1 MSNQIHIVCATDE
14 NYAPFASIM
23 MKSVL
28 EHTSSFVN
36 FYVLDGGIQKKT
48 KSLITKDLKK
58 YPNKCIQ
65 YIDMTKY
72 NLDRFPNVKHYS
84 LNTFSRYFIPEFLPN
99 IQRILYLDVDI
110 IVTKDIS
117 ELYNQDID
125 SFPIGAILED
135 FYEGNYTTLKQKI
148 WPDYQGKD
156 QYFNAGVLLLDIP
169 KLIQM
174 EFTKKAVNLTIQL
187 FDKLSCPDQDVLNIL
202 FENNFQKLDYRF
214 NFMPDHIHYLREKHP
229 DMPEINPT
237 VIHYSWIKPWKDISL
252 AQSEFDKIAKNSIFQ
267 KRIHKTY
274 HTKSIKKY
282 TLFGKIPLFTWRIQ

>member
-1 MSNQIHIVCATDE
+1 MSNPIHVVCATDE

-36 FYVLDGGIQKKT
+36 FYVLDGGIKKRT
-48 KSLITKDLKK
+48 KSLIAKDLKK

-65 YIDMTKY
+65 YIDMAKY
-72 NLDRFPNVKHYS
+72 DLDRFPNVKHYS

-99 IQRILYLDVDI
+99 IQRVLYLDVDI

-148 WPDYQGKD
+148 WPSYTGGD

-169 KLIQM
+169 TLTKM
-174 EFTKKAVNLTIQL
+174 KFTEKAVNLTIQL

-202 FENNFQKLDYRF
+202 FENNFKKLDYRF

-229 DMPEINPT
+229 DLPSINPV
-237 VIHYSWIKPWKDISL
+237 VIHYTATKPWKDISL
-252 AQSEFDKIAKNSIFQ
+252 AQTEFDKIAKNSLFQ
-267 KRIHKTY
+267 KRLTKTY
-274 HTKSIKKY
+274 HTKSTSKFL
-282 TLFGKIPLFTWRIQ
+282 LFGKIPLFTWRVQ